1 MASVIEVYKA
11 VQFQI
16 HQTQNGELT
25 YTDFNDQS
33 KLAEIRML
41 GWLTG
46 KVEEGSQQPAVTPY
60 DNQKNRDWLTPLIV
74 RLPANVEDGKMTR
87 PADYYT
93 FENMYLLTLELQSC
107 EDENEREK
115 IKKKVIELL
124 QGQQFTVRA
133 DTDIKLLKPSV
144 KKPIA
149 KQVGNTFEFLPEDLG
164 AVMLEY
170 ISYPS
175 KYGKIV
181 TKIDTEFNEE
191 VPDESKCI
199 DYVWGD
205 WAIEILTYFIVQN
218 FSLRVRE
225 SALFQMNQATGK
237 QP

>member
-11 VQFQI
+11 VSFQI
-16 HQTQNGELT
+16 HQTQNGELN

-46 KVEEGSQQPAVTPY
+46 KVEEGQQQVAVTPY

-74 RLPANVEDGKMTR
+74 KFPVNVEDGKFTR
-87 PADYYT
+87 PADYYG
-93 FENMYLLTLELQSC
+93 FENMYLLTLELQNC
-107 EDENEREK
+107 DDENEREK

-133 DTDIKLLKPSV
+133 DTDIKLLKPSI

-149 KQVGNTFEFLPEDLG
+149 KQVGNQFEFLPEDLG

-175 KYGKIV
+175 QYGKIV
-181 TKIDTEFNEE
+181 TKIDTTYNEE
-191 VPDESKCI
+191 VPDETKCI

-205 WAIEILTYFIVQN
+205 WAIEILAYFIVDAFAN
-218 FSLRVRE
+218 RTRE
-225 SALFQMNQATGK
+225 VALKSMNAATGK